1 MKLFDFS
8 NLRGDT
14 FGGITAGIVAL
25 PLALAFGEASGAG
38 PIAGIWGAI
47 FVGFFASLFGGTGSN
62 VSGPTGPMGVVF
74 AGVFASLSG
83 NLALLFAAV
92 VLAGVLQILL
102 GVFKMGQYIRLVPY
116 PVVSGF
122 MSGIGCIII
131 ALQLSRL
138 FGHEPEGG
146 GTIPALPAIPS
157 ALVDPNLA
165 ALIVGIITLVTIF
178 TWPAK
183 LGKYVPGPLAA
194 LVVGTITSLFISGA
208 PVLGAIP
215 TGFPSF
221 IMPEFTTGTFA
232 IVLEAAVLLAVL
244 GAIDSLLTSLVAD
257 NMTRTRHDSDKELI
271 GQGIGNTVAGFF
283 GAIPGA
289 GATMRTVINIRT
301 GGMTKISG
309 MLHAVL
315 LLLVVISL
323 APLAAK
329 IPHAVLAGILIK
341 VGYDI
346 IDVGYLKRAHTG
358 PRLDLALMAMV
369 LILTVFVDLITAVA
383 AGVVLAA
390 LAFIKQLA
398 DQQLKQF
405 SGEDSSTLVTTAEEN
420 ELLEQ
425 AQGEVTMFD
434 FGGPLS
440 FGAAADVGHQVRER
454 VKHKTSAI
462 ILDFSRVPF
471 VDVSA
476 ARAVETIIRDAHDV
490 GKIVYETG
498 MNDAVR
504 KTLTAMNSIRQ
515 LPVDVT
521 YETRLEALRAAVDKI
536 SSRRGEGQADSS
548 EPSPAAV

>member
-1 MKLFDFS
+1 MKFFDLS
-8 NLRGDT
+8 NLRGDM

-62 VSGPTGPMGVVF
+62 VSGPTGPMVVVF

-83 NLALLFAAV
+83 NLALVFAAV

-138 FGHEPEGG
+138 FGHEPDGG
-146 GTIPALPAIPS
+146 GTVPALTAIPG
-157 ALVDPNLA
+157 AVMDPNMA

-183 LGKYVPGPLAA
+183 YGKYVPGPLAA
-194 LVVGTITSLFISGA
+194 LVVGTVASLFLSGA
-208 PVLGAIP
+208 PLLGEIP

-221 IMPEFTTGTFA
+221 IMPEFTSGTFA

-301 GGMTKISG
+301 GGQTKLSG

-315 LLLVVISL
+315 LLAVVISL
-323 APLAAK
+323 APLAAQ

-369 LILTVFVDLITAVA
+369 LIVTVFVDLITAVA

-390 LAFIKQLA
+390 LAFIKQMA

-405 SGEDSSTLVTTAEEN
+405 SGEDTSTLVMTPEEI
-420 ELLEQ
+420 ELLDKVR
-425 AQGEVTMFD
+425 GEVTMFD

-454 VKHKTSAI
+454 VKGKTTAI

-476 ARAVETIIRDAHDV
+476 ARAVETIIRDAHEV
-490 GKIVYETG
+490 GKLVYESG
-498 MNDAVR
+498 MNESVR
-504 KTLTAMNSIRQ
+504 KTLTALNSIRN
-515 LPVDVT
+515 LPVDAT
-521 YETRLEALRAAVDKI
+521 FETRVEALRAAVDQIMAK
-536 SSRRGEGQADSS
+536 RNGNHA
-548 EPSPAAV
+548 EPGDPQPAAV